1 MLFIEAVKLF
11 SPQMDNTVDNFF
23 NEIDQIAPPKECSKG
38 GCDWQECF
46 DSSSGF
52 SYYWNVKTDQVTWE
66 APTEFKLWKQENP
79 NHNATNQKP
88 AVAPLFPSTLSST
101 KIYKLQDDVTNITN
115 NRQESSTTAKSTR
128 NDRVVLI
135 PSYGDGS
142 DSETEESNEEVK
154 ANVVKPHPSP
164 KKLKENSKQP
174 SKNNSE
180 DDDIDLLTKLQKR
193 AKILKDLGGELPPD
207 VKKIVEQN
215 GSFTKKESQHKVK
228 SEGFSLVAGY
238 GESDDEDEATRKTS
252 DASSPPATEIDSG
265 CSTLF
270 STLKPIDVKQFLESK
285 KETETEPIETKVF
298 HRKRRIG
305 IDFNLDKSKTD
316 TSPAEGER
324 QGLGFKSETD
334 NKSSAQDKTKIN
346 YPGFQS
352 GGLIFVKSDVLNP
365 VNEVE
370 ERETES
376 DVNKAETLKKIEET
390 HKTLNEKL
398 TFLSEG
404 RDPVSPVQII
414 IIQME
419 TLYEAMKAGSLTVTY
434 LHKWLK
440 ETCSELVKLE
450 KDAAPN
456 GWLLQW
462 DRYDMFDLIH
472 TRFI

>member
-1 MLFIEAVKLF
+1 ME
-11 SPQMDNTVDNFF
+11 NTIDNFF
-23 NEIDQIAPPKECSKG
+23 NEIDQIAPPKDSGKG

-52 SYYWNVKTDQVTWE
+52 SYYWNVKSDQVTWDVP
-66 APTEFKLWKQENP
+66 AEFMLWKQENP
-79 NHNATNQKP
+79 NHESVNQKP
-88 AVAPLFPSTLSST
+88 LATPLFPSALSSGT
-101 KIYKLQDDVTNITN
+101 KIYKLQSDATDITN
-115 NRQESSTTAKSTR
+115 NPNELTITKNVPSKSTLTEK
-128 NDRVVLI
+128 VVLI

-142 DSETEESNEEVK
+142 DSEAEIDKEVK
-154 ANVVKPHPSP
+154 PDDVVKSHLPP
-164 KKLKENSKQP
+164 KRSKQDCNLQ
-174 SKNNSE
+174 STNNIE
-180 DDDIDLLTKLQKR
+180 EDDIDLLTKLQNR

-215 GSFTKKESQHKVK
+215 GSFGENEFQHKVK
-228 SEGFSLVAGY
+228 KEVSGFSLVAGY
-238 GESDDEDEATRKTS
+238 GESDDEDEGNYKTL
-252 DASSPPATEIDSG
+252 DASSPTTTTSDSKASG
-265 CSTLF
+265 STLF
-270 STLKPIDVKQFLESK
+270 PVLKPIDVKQFLESE
-285 KETETEPIETKVF
+285 KEPETEPIDAKVF

-305 IDFNLDKSKTD
+305 IDFNLEKPKSDISSIET
-316 TSPAEGER
+316 ER
-324 QGLGFKSETD
+324 QGLGFKSETES
-334 NKSSAQDKTKIN
+334 NLHSNTKHKIN

-365 VNEVE
+365 ANDTEKKE
-370 ERETES
+370 PES
-376 DVNKAETLKKIEET
+376 DVNKAETMKKIEET

-434 LHKWLK
+434 LYKWLK

-462 DRYDMFDLIH
+462 DRYDMFDLIGI
-472 TRFI
+472 RFI

>member
-1 MLFIEAVKLF
+1 
-11 SPQMDNTVDNFF
+11 MDNTVDNFF
-23 NEIDQIAPPKECSKG
+23 NEIDQIAPPKDCSKG

-52 SYYWNVKTDQVTWE
+52 SYYWNVKTDQVTWDV
-66 APTEFKLWKQENP
+66 PIEFKLWKQDNP
-79 NHNATNQKP
+79 NHNITNQKP
-88 AVAPLFPSTLSST
+88 AIAPLFPSALSAST
-101 KIYKLQDDVTNITN
+101 KIYKLQDDATNITN
-115 NRQESSTTAKSTR
+115 NSTATQIAAKSTR
-128 NDRVVLI
+128 NDKVVLI
-135 PSYGDGS
+135 PFYGDGS
-142 DSETEESNEEVK
+142 DSETEGDEEVK
-154 ANVVKPHPSP
+154 ADVVKSHLNPQ
-164 KKLKENSKQP
+164 KLKENSKLP
-174 SKNNSE
+174 SRNSSE
-180 DDDIDLLTKLQKR
+180 DDDIDLLTKLQNR

-215 GSFTKKESQHKVK
+215 GSFTKKESQHKVQ
-228 SEGFSLVAGY
+228 SEGVSLVAGY
-238 GESDDEDEATRKTS
+238 GESDDEDEPNLKTTDESLPAATDINT
-252 DASSPPATEIDSG
+252 G

-270 STLKPIDVKQFLESK
+270 STLKPIDLTQFLESE
-285 KETETEPIETKVF
+285 KETETEPIDTKVF

-324 QGLGFKSETD
+324 QGLGFKSDTD
-334 NKSSAQDKTKIN
+334 TKSPAQDKTKLN

-370 ERETES
+370 GKETES

-450 KDAAPN
+450 KDAAPS